1 MDKINKYQTGVI
13 LVAVIAGLLLG
24 HINFV
29 ADYSAK
35 FIVPLLMVMLF
46 GLFLTININELKS
59 SFLNV
64 KFSLTNMKEINTE
77 YSEFGGTV
85 MDKYFYFSSAR
96 NTARKNYT
104 WNEEPFLDIYVA
116 EIIGGTVKNENLI
129 KGIHLEGLRKVGD
142 PNELAKKYYD
152 LGIDEI
158 IFMDA
163 VAAYYDRNSLSHI
176 IEKACSD
183 VFVPITVGGGIR
195 SIENIQTALNSGADK
210 VAINTQSVKD
220 PSFIQHASKTFGS
233 QCIVSSVD
241 VMRIADGKWEVFID
255 NGREPTGLDVIE
267 WVKKLESLGAGEI
280 MLTSIDS
287 EGTKKGFDLEL
298 NKAVGE
304 AVFIP
309 VIASGGAGT
318 VSDITDLMAESNVD
332 AVAVASLLHYDL
344 ATISDIKLGLS
355 AQGIKVRM

>member
-1 MDKINKYQTGVI
+1 MSKNRVI
-13 LVAVIAGLLLG
+13 SRI
-24 HINFV
+24 
-29 ADYSAK
+29 D
-35 FIVPLLMVMLF
+35 
-46 GLFLTININELKS
+46 
-59 SFLNV
+59 
-64 KFSLTNMKEINTE
+64 
-77 YSEFGGTV
+77 
-85 MDKYFYFSSAR
+85 
-96 NTARKNYT
+96 
-104 WNEEPFLDIYVA
+104 
-116 EIIGGTVKNENLI
+116 VKNEFVI

-152 LGIDEI
+152 SGIDEI
-158 IFMDA
+158 VFMDA

-195 SIENIQTALNSGADK
+195 TIQNIQTALTSGADK

-220 PSFIQHASKTFGS
+220 PNFIRHASKTFGS

-241 VMRIADGKWEVFID
+241 AMRIGDDKWEVYVD

-298 NKAVGE
+298 NKAIGE
-304 AVFIP
+304 AVSIP
-309 VIASGGAGT
+309 VIASGGAGI
-318 VSDITDLMAESNVD
+318 VSDITELMVESNVD

-355 AQGIKVRM
+355 AEGIKVRM